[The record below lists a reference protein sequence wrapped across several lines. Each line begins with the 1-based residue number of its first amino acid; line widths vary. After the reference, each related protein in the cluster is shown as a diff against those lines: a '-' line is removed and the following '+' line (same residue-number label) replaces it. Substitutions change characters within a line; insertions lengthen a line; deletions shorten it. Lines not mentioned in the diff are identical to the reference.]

1 MNKPLTI
8 NLLVERDSVTEPFD
22 CFTEKE
28 LNAMSGRLSRAMSK
42 FYTAHKDE
50 LIN

>member
-8 NLLVERDSVTEPFD
+8 NLLVEREGGTEPFD
-22 CFTEKE
+22 SFTEKE
-28 LNAMSGRLSRAMSK
+28 LSAMSGRLSRAISK

-50 LIN
+50 FIN